1 MVGMSLIGA
10 GAMLDGFGE
19 LAETFSGS
27 SNGYRVATN
36 VEYAPFQE
44 FGTAS
49 QSGTPH
55 FRPGADATEAKMAQL
70 ATQADDLDEWVRLVA
85 FQWER
90 EVKTR
95 SPVDTGTLRNSWA
108 AESL

>member
-1 MVGMSLIGA
+1 VKRYAELRGNSENSGIKSL
-10 GAMLDGFGE
+10 LD
-19 LAETFSGS
+19 
-27 SNGYRVATN
+27 NIYW
-36 VEYAPFQE
+36 YQE
-44 FGTAS
+44 FGTAY

-90 EVKTR
+90 ETKSR
-95 SPVDTGTLRNSWA
+95 APVLTGTLRSSWA
-108 AESL
+108 AEPL

>member
-1 MVGMSLIGA
+1 MAGMSLIGA

-19 LAETFSGS
+19 MADTFSGS
-27 SNGYRVATN
+27 SNGYRMATT
-36 VEYAPFQE
+36 VSYAPFQE
-44 FGTAS
+44 FGTAY

-90 EVKTR
+90 ETKSR
-95 SPVDTGTLRNSWA
+95 APVLTGTLRSSWA
-108 AESL
+108 AEPL